1 MAGSSHGN
9 HTTEGLQESFSPLA
23 RVVDTEGNVYGG
35 FEEYMS
41 SLPTRYSHVIPDARF
56 RRFVSILRG
65 ETQPDKVQER
75 RDRERLFNAK
85 ELGPKL
91 EDGSH
96 VPHGR
101 WVLYN
106 DFCVRTGQPKARPK
120 RRNNYTGASA
130 LSYSLRGYGSAQI

>member
-1 MAGSSHGN
+1 MAADSQANAGQHEPS
-9 HTTEGLQESFSPLA
+9 ESFTPLA
-23 RVVDTEGNVYGG
+23 RVVDTEGNVYRHFGD
-35 FEEYMS
+35 YMN
-41 SLPTRYSHVIPDARF
+41 SLPTRYSHIIPDARF
-56 RRFVSILRG
+56 GRFVSILRG
-65 ETQPDKVQER
+65 EAQPDKAQER

-101 WVLYN
+101 WALYN

-120 RRNNYTGASA
+120 RRNNYTGASPFP
-130 LSYSLRGYGSAQI
+130 